1 MTIDILSADEQKTL
15 ERLLDE
21 SSNIVV
27 CAHQNPD
34 GDAVGAC
41 LGCAA
46 LLRSLG
52 KQASIVLPDMFP
64 DYLKWLPNCG
74 DITIHERQPKE
85 AQALVGAADTLLC
98 LDFNSAGRLAGMAPL
113 LESSDAR
120 RIMIDHH
127 PEPELPVDFAVT
139 HPEMSS
145 TCEVLFRIA
154 WQMELFDRLG
164 TDFAVPVYCGMMTD
178 TGGFQYNSNDPAIYF
193 IICQLLTKGIDKDKI
208 YRNVFNNY
216 SYNRMRLLG
225 FVLYRRLKYVPQKGV
240 AYFILTRGDLMGFHF
255 IKGDLEGVVNMPLQ
269 IKGTRLSMSF
279 REDSEKK
286 DLVWVS
292 LRSVDDFSCTEFAQ
306 RHFNGGGHRNASGGR
321 LFCKIH
327 EVEAIVQKA
336 ISELPDIQ
344 GGDRGC
350 KRLPD

>member
-1 MTIDILSADEQKTL
+1 MNIDILSAEELLTL
-15 ERLLDE
+15 KRMIDE
-21 SSNIVV
+21 SQNIVV

-41 LGCAA
+41 LAWTA
-46 LLRSLG
+46 LLKSLG
-52 KQASIVLPDMFP
+52 KEVSIILPDMFP
-64 DYLKWLPNCG
+64 DYLKWMPHTD
-74 DITIHERQPKE
+74 DIIIYERQQQE
-85 AQALVGAADTLLC
+85 ARKFFDEADTMFC
-98 LDFNSAGRLAGMAPL
+98 LDFNSLQRLAEMATVFDNC
-113 LESSDAR
+113 DAR

-127 PEPELPVDFAVT
+127 PDPDVPVEFAVT

-145 TCEVLFRIA
+145 TCELLFRIV
-154 WQMELFDRLG
+154 WQLGLFDRMG
-164 TDFAVPVYCGMMTD
+164 TDFAIPAYCGMMTD
-178 TGGFQYNSNDPAIYF
+178 TGGFRYNSNTPDIFF

-225 FVLYRRLKYVPQKGV
+225 FVLYRRLKYIPEKGV
-240 AYFILTRGDLMGFHF
+240 AYFILNRGDLLGFHF

-286 DLVWVS
+286 DTVWVS

-321 LFCKIH
+321 LYCKIH
-327 EVEAIVQKA
+327 EVEPIVLKA
-336 ISELPDIQ
+336 ISELPDIST
-344 GGDRGC
+344 D
-350 KRLPD
+350 